1 MKVSRSFIAAFL
13 LPASLLYLFFFLI
26 PTAQTLYYSLF
37 DWSGLGQDMA
47 FIGLGNYKELLRD
60 NLFRLAMRNTLT
72 ILILGG
78 AAIFVIAFLFT
89 SMLNSGIRGRR
100 FFRAVIFLPNVV
112 ATIALTTLW
121 AYIYNPRFGLINSFL
136 KLIGLEQFSKTT
148 WTAPDTIFWA
158 MLIALIWIF
167 IGFYLVLL
175 MAGADKVPIEFY
187 EAAKLD
193 GASQV
198 QQFIHVTIPLL
209 WDVITI
215 AVIMWS
221 IAAIKIFEFPFA
233 FTSLEPVP
241 ETYTSAV
248 YLYIM
253 GFGQRTPIYRMG
265 YASAIG
271 VLMLLAVILIV
282 LVVGRLMRRDVVQ
295 Y

>member
-1 MKVSRSFIAAFL
+1 MKVSRGFIATL
-13 LPASLLYLFFFLI
+13 LFPATLLYLVFFLF
-26 PTAQTLYYSLF
+26 PTLQTLYYSLF
-37 DWSGLGQDMA
+37 DSSGLGQGMTFA
-47 FIGLGNYKELLRD
+47 GLGNYQELLRD
-60 NLFRLAMRNTLT
+60 PLFRLSMRNTLV

-78 AAIFVIAFLFT
+78 AAIFALAFFFT
-89 SMLNSGIRGRR
+89 ALLNSSIRGQG

-121 AYIYNPRFGLINSFL
+121 AYIYNPRFGLLNSFFSL
-136 KLIGLEQFSKTT
+136 LGLDSLAKIR

-158 MLIALIWIF
+158 MLIALIWILV
-167 IGFYLVLL
+167 GFYLVLL
-175 MAGADKVPIEFY
+175 MAGADKIPAEFY

-193 GASQV
+193 GANQRQMFV
-198 QQFIHVTIPLL
+198 RITIPLL

-215 AVIMWS
+215 AIIMWS
-221 IAAIKIFEFPFA
+221 IAAVRIFEFPFA

-248 YLYIM
+248 YLYVM

-271 VLMLLAVILIV
+271 VCMLLAVVVIV
-282 LVVGRLMRRDVVQ
+282 LVVGRLMRREVIQ

>member
-13 LPASLLYLFFFLI
+13 LPATLLYLIFFLV
-26 PTAQTLYYSLF
+26 PTFQTFYYSLF
-37 DWSGLGQDMA
+37 DWSGVGQNMTFLGLD
-47 FIGLGNYKELLRD
+47 NYKELLGD
-60 NLFRLAMRNTLT
+60 HLFRLSMKNTL
-72 ILILGG
+72 LILFIGG
-78 AAIFVIAFLFT
+78 AIVFGLAFMFT
-89 SMLNSGIRGRR
+89 AMLNSDLRGRG

-121 AYIYNPRFGLINSFL
+121 AYIYNPRFGMINSFF
-136 KLIGLEQFSKTT
+136 KMIGLDSLAKTT

-167 IGFYLVLL
+167 VGFYLVLL
-175 MAGADKVPIEFY
+175 MAGADKIPAEYY

-193 GASQV
+193 GAN
-198 QQFIHVTIPLL
+198 QFQMFFKITIPLL
-209 WDVITI
+209 WDVLTI
-215 AVIMWS
+215 AIVMWS

-248 YLYIM
+248 YLYVM

-271 VLMLLAVILIV
+271 VFMLLVVVFVVLI
-282 LVVGRLMRRDVVQ
+282 VGRLMRREVVQ